1 MRSTASGETAAFC
14 SGSRCRFP
22 TSTVL
27 SKASIP
33 LLLQLFTFAVIFTT
47 QWIMLLLS
55 TAVLLGSGL
64 GAGTLWTELSFF
76 QISLMLLYHLVTV
89 HALWYAPIYAW
100 MLLVSAWARRAAF
113 LWAVLP
119 PLAIGVVE
127 KVAFNTT
134 HFADLMKYRFTGG
147 PEAVEMASSNG
158 FPMDPMTHLTPG
170 NFLISP
176 GLWIGLFVA
185 AAFLAAAI
193 RLRRYRG
200 PL

>member
-1 MRSTASGETAAFC
+1 MAHDRS
-14 SGSRCRFP
+14 SGSRRH
-22 TSTVL
+22 TRSTG
-27 SKASIP
+27 
-33 LLLQLFTFAVIFTT
+33 VI
-47 QWIMLLLS
+47 
-55 TAVLLGSGL
+55 
-64 GAGTLWTELSFF
+64 
-76 QISLMLLYHLVTV
+76 
-89 HALWYAPIYAW
+89 HALLATGNLIY
-100 MLLVSAWARRAAF
+100 LTGF
-113 LWAVLP
+113 KG
-119 PLAIGVVE
+119 AIGVVE

-158 FPMDPMTHLTPG
+158 FPMDPMMHLTPG